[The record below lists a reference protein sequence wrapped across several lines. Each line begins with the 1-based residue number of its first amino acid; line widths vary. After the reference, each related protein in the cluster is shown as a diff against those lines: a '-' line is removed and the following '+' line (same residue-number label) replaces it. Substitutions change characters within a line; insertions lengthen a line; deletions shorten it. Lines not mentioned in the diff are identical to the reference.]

1 VSVDAFVAANEL
13 ARVDFVKIDVEGME
27 YEVLSGGRATWLTF
41 QPVFYLEPERRFE
54 AIRGFPVLE
63 RIDALFREVG
73 YRLYRVERS
82 GRLRQVTAVTMAN
95 STLAVPVTHALL
107 GDGSLLLARRA
118 AVTADSPRPG
128 AR

>member
-1 VSVDAFVAANEL
+1 
-13 ARVDFVKIDVEGME
+13 ME

-41 QPVFYLEPERRFE
+41 QPVFYFEPERRFE

-63 RIDALFREVG
+63 RIDALFRELG
-73 YRLYRVERS
+73 CRLYRVERS